1 MNFKDV
7 MHIISLAI
15 SLAGAVWFIS
25 MRIQKI
31 QGELKS
37 ILTKIDINSQHQ
49 ADFNVTVKEA
59 LSDARD
65 GRAELWKETNKMRE
79 RVTVI
84 ETIQENVS

>member
-1 MNFKDV
+1 MNFKDIV
-7 MHIISLAI
+7 QIISLAV

-37 ILTKIDINSQHQ
+37 ILTKIDISAQHQ
-49 ADFNVTVKEA
+49 ADFNITVKEA
-59 LSDARD
+59 LADARA

-84 ETIQENVS
+84 ETKQGNP